1 MKMKDAIKLGIGFY
15 IGQYLAKFLN
25 ENCALA
31 LNKGY
36 GKFQDIC
43 LGVLDESERETELR
57 KLRDDYVGTKYRKQP
72 VTNKKN
78 PIGFV

>member
-15 IGQYLAKFLN
+15 IGQYIAKILN
-25 ENCALA
+25 ENGALM

-36 GKFQDIC
+36 GKIQDIC
-43 LGVLDESERETELR
+43 LGVYNESEREMWLH

>member
-25 ENCALA
+25 ENSALM

-36 GKFQDIC
+36 GKIQDIC
-43 LGVLDESERETELR
+43 LGVYNESEREMWLH
-57 KLRDDYVGTKYRKQP
+57 KLRDGYYGTKYRKST
-72 VTNKKN
+72 VSNKKN